1 MCVCERE
8 SGFFVDRGR
17 VHQPTTKQSE
27 RNANNPQG
35 FGFHC
40 RQLFFIQAKQ
50 RSHGEGGRIVVGA
63 AVQLW
68 FLCCYYYSWPTP
80 DVLENENTWHR
91 YRYFA
96 DFSII
101 SHYVPLFFSFTLM
114 YGMYTY
120 EHFTV
125 CDICVSAYVCI
136 CMRLYLRSPSL
147 SIYIAIHW
155 WYTGVGRRKAWA
167 PS

>member
-1 MCVCERE
+1 MIINKNVNSQGHLVDIIIPNDAQHRPFFGVTNVFMRFFISKTHTRSHATKQLFTQIVFSKRMDMSKLFCVCVRERE

-80 DVLENENTWHR
+80 DVLENENT
-91 YRYFA
+91 
-96 DFSII
+96 
-101 SHYVPLFFSFTLM
+101 
-114 YGMYTY
+114 
-120 EHFTV
+120 
-125 CDICVSAYVCI
+125 
-136 CMRLYLRSPSL
+136 
-147 SIYIAIHW
+147 
-155 WYTGVGRRKAWA
+155 
-167 PS
+167 